1 MNRLLCAI
9 LVALTLAM
17 IAVPRIGFA
26 QCVPAQC
33 ADQATLLSPF
43 LSLLN
48 TPEGVAL
55 LNANLQTEEN
65 IYLNSTQA
73 RKVTAATN
81 VIVPF
86 IPTSVLIWAFPNN
99 PNFTYTP
106 AGLPSAPPLP
116 SDVAAAV
123 GALIHNV
130 QLVPVKTY
138 MGEPADIY
146 GHAYGNTTSDPNGDP
161 APYEVSTAIA
171 SHPFT
176 PANSSLLAYQIQQT
190 TLTGY
195 GEDWQSNM
203 QVSDFPSAHSML
215 GNMNAIPFAILA
227 PGYYQQLIQAGGD
240 FSYSPAV
247 FGVHYPLDIIAGR
260 LLSTYVTAQTLAS
273 NPLYATGVVTP
284 GTLGTLS
291 QEMQT
296 YLGGGASSPY
306 VAPCAVSVAAC
317 VAQGVIPSAATYHQA
332 LASNTYLLTSYP
344 RLATRRW
351 RPWCRRLPIG

>member
-1 MNRLLCAI
+1 
-9 LVALTLAM
+9 
-17 IAVPRIGFA
+17 
-26 QCVPAQC
+26 
-33 ADQATLLSPF
+33 

-55 LNANLQTEEN
+55 LNANLQTEED

-73 RKVTAATN
+73 RKVIAATN
-81 VIVPF
+81 VL
-86 IPTSVLIWAFPNN
+86 IPYIPDNILIWAFPNN
-99 PNFTYTP
+99 PNYTYTP
-106 AGLPSAPPLP
+106 AGYPTAPQLPA
-116 SDVAAAV
+116 DVLTAV
-123 GALIHNV
+123 GALASNV

-138 MGEPADIY
+138 MGMPADIY

-176 PANSSLLAYQIQQT
+176 AANSSLLAYQIQQT
-190 TLTGY
+190 TVTGY

-203 QVSDFPSAHSML
+203 DVSDFPSAHSMA
-215 GNMNAIPFAILA
+215 GNINAIPFAILA
-227 PGYYQQLIQAGGD
+227 PGFYQQFILAGGN

-247 FGVHYPLDIIAGR
+247 FGVHYPIDIIAGR
-260 LLSTYVTAQTLAS
+260 ILATYVTAQTLAN

-291 QEMQT
+291 QEMQG

-306 VAPCAVSVAAC
+306 AAPCAASVAAC
-317 VAQGVIPSAATYHQA
+317 VAHGVIPTAAAHE
-332 LASNTYLLTSYP
+332 
-344 RLATRRW
+344 
-351 RPWCRRLPIG
+351 